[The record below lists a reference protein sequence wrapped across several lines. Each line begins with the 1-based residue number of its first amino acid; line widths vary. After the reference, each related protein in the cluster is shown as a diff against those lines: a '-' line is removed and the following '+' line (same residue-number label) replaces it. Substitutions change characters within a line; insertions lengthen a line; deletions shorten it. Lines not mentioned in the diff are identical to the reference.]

1 MLLTAHYYM
10 GKITEELVRINEEH
24 EKTIKALRRDIAEE
38 SCRFFLSWHP
48 ATRPFLKK
56 KNWVNC

>member
-1 MLLTAHYYM
+1 M